1 MRFKLLLILLVV
13 IFFLPGCSG
22 SKKAAVNE
30 SGIKIS
36 LPRFFAPNFKKALYK
51 TDMTIYGRELTGLML
66 FKKSNGIVRV
76 AFISEIGL
84 KYFNLEIPASDTAA
98 IKFLYLTEMM
108 NRKPVIKMLETT
120 FRMLFLHYPEN
131 AGVYVSVNEPDRM
144 GKVFTFKGEKVIYN
158 YNRNS
163 GQVSSARQNKL
174 LKPKINIVA
183 SNYAVQY
190 PSRIQIRLK
199 KKMEINL
206 YLIEE

>member
-1 MRFKLLLILLVV
+1 
-13 IFFLPGCSG
+13 
-22 SKKAAVNE
+22 
-30 SGIKIS
+30 
-36 LPRFFAPNFKKALYK
+36 
-51 TDMTIYGRELTGLML
+51 
-66 FKKSNGIVRV
+66 
-76 AFISEIGL
+76 
-84 KYFNLEIPASDTAA
+84 
-98 IKFLYLTEMM
+98 
-108 NRKPVIKMLETT
+108 
-120 FRMLFLHYPEN
+120 MLFLHYPEN
-131 AGVYVSVNEPDRM
+131 AGVYVSVNEPDRI